1 MLKHFVLIVS
11 FVLSSKSVFS
21 QNKEVV
27 FDPKTYVKPDSITI
41 ANGSK
46 ISYAEFKKAC
56 DDAWNASFGKMNN
69 EDKRLFEGV
78 QMGIAIPNEEEQL
91 EPEN

>member
-1 MLKHFVLIVS
+1 MKHIIFIAITIVP
-11 FVLSSKSVFS
+11 LQSVFS

-27 FDPKTYVKPDSITI
+27 FNPKTYCNADSITI

-56 DDAWNASFGKMNN
+56 DDAWNASFGNMNK

-78 QMGIAIPNEEEQL
+78 QMGIAIPNEEEPL

>member
-1 MLKHFVLIVS
+1 MLIAISVLP
-11 FVLSSKSVFS
+11 LKSVFS

-46 ISYAEFKKAC
+46 ISYAEFEKAC
-56 DDAWNASFGKMNN
+56 DDAWNASFGKMNK

-78 QMGIAIPNEEEQL
+78 QMGIAIPNEEEPL